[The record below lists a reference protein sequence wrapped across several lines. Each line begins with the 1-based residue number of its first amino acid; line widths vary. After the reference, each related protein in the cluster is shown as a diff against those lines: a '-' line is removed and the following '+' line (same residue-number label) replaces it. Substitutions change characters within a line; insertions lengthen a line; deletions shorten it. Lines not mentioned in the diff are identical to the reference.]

1 MPQVSN
7 AILFGTVLA
16 PVALSTKALRD
27 RGSGADSFADV
38 REGPEEETRAGRGE
52 ARQRMGRVK
61 RGAMLLVKIVATLA
75 ITVGLA
81 EAASYIMYERLAHRP
96 FSMERIQA
104 ELGTPTDGPQFAS
117 DDRAA
122 PAHRFRRPFMWD
134 KALHPYLGF
143 AYRPDE
149 STPTNSFGFFGPS
162 PVMTPRPGHAVAGL
176 FGGSVA
182 LGLCMNPDHGT
193 KLIAEAIA
201 RSAFFHGKTIDVVC
215 LAVDGYKQPQQLLAL
230 TYLLALGVR
239 FDVVINLDGFNEAVL
254 PVAENVP
261 EGVFPFYPREWKLY
275 SHSSFSPEVAPLIA
289 DMLQLRTRR
298 QRLQKLASYFPLR
311 NSVTALTVWDVTDNR
326 LKIQELAIN
335 SRAMDI
341 LASSRT
347 RDENRGPWAAGQ
359 SVAPEDLVRVW
370 RDSSA
375 QMERLARTNGFKYFH
390 FLQPNQYVADSK
402 VLSREERT
410 IAVAIGLYPYRTAVQ
425 NNYPAFIREGSRLR
439 ELENFTD
446 LTPMFAFEARTVYAD
461 TCCHFNE
468 LGTDLI
474 SYQIAHVV
482 AQRLNDDHHKAAEAT
497 RVSSSG
503 E

>member
-1 MPQVSN
+1 
-7 AILFGTVLA
+7 
-16 PVALSTKALRD
+16 
-27 RGSGADSFADV
+27 
-38 REGPEEETRAGRGE
+38 
-52 ARQRMGRVK
+52 MGRVK

-239 FDVVINLDGFNEAVL
+239 FDVVINLDGFTYESCPDRLHFIVL
-254 PVAENVP
+254 TRQGTATSDLITVPCAEDLLRRYRPVAASAIA
-261 EGVFPFYPREWKLY
+261 PRRRFRDPVRATPRCGAP
-275 SHSSFSPEVAPLIA
+275 HGSPSNGRGYRIYAQFRE
-289 DMLQLRTRR
+289 
-298 QRLQKLASYFPLR
+298 AS
-311 NSVTALTVWDVTDNR
+311 
-326 LKIQELAIN
+326 
-335 SRAMDI
+335 
-341 LASSRT
+341 ASS
-347 RDENRGPWAAGQ
+347 
-359 SVAPEDLVRVW
+359 
-370 RDSSA
+370 
-375 QMERLARTNGFKYFH
+375 
-390 FLQPNQYVADSK
+390 
-402 VLSREERT
+402 
-410 IAVAIGLYPYRTAVQ
+410 AV
-425 NNYPAFIREGSRLR
+425 
-439 ELENFTD
+439 
-446 LTPMFAFEARTVYAD
+446 
-461 TCCHFNE
+461 
-468 LGTDLI
+468 
-474 SYQIAHVV
+474 
-482 AQRLNDDHHKAAEAT
+482 
-497 RVSSSG
+497 
-503 E
+503 